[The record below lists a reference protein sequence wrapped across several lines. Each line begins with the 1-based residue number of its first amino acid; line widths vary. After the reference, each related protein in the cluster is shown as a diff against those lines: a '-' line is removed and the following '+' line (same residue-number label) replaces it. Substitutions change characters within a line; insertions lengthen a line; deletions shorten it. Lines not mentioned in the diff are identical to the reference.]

1 MSLVED
7 NVDKGEGGYD
17 ENNNNNAEEGQY
29 GNSDYG
35 NNINNMELSDIQDRG
50 GECNNNQQHSDKTKD
65 KSKEKQE
72 QLQQVKRMQVDGKEK
87 EPFQYPFA
95 GNPPFPVGA
104 LDALDKKLNHVRWV
118 VPVLARDDLEQLLN
132 AAINLCHEGVPI

>member
-29 GNSDYG
+29 
-35 NNINNMELSDIQDRG
+35 NINNMELTDIQDRG
-50 GECNNNQQHSDKTKD
+50 DECDNNQQHLDETKD

-104 LDALDKKLNHVRWV
+104 LDALDKKLNCVHWV
-118 VPVLARDDLEQLLN
+118 VPVLARDDLEPELLH
-132 AAINLCHEGVPI
+132 AAINLCREGVPI

>member
-29 GNSDYG
+29 
-35 NNINNMELSDIQDRG
+35 NINNMELTDIQDRG
-50 GECNNNQQHSDKTKD
+50 DECDNNQQHLDETKD

-104 LDALDKKLNHVRWV
+104 LDALDKKLNCVHWV
-118 VPVLARDDLEQLLN
+118 VPVLARDDLEQLLH
-132 AAINLCHEGVPI
+132 AAINLCREGVPI